1 MGYRNRTFI
10 ELKWADKN
18 RAAAIDR
25 SSPSLKINLFLFQQ
39 YVPYA
44 IGPVVLQDSYRLQQF
59 HRQEFQQSLTCYF
72 FPKEVQ
78 CFYKV
83 RACYRNF
90 TVRNFNGVL
99 HDLLPNFIEIE
110 LQHGCLLQICC
121 IFPEHLSLRIPVEDC
136 FCTDTPTKKNNF
148 KVAGKMHE
156 DWSSKKR
163 KIDYPIA
170 ILTKLREAIRFRK
183 EKTTEL
189 LSKKSYYNVL
199 HKIQIHYAMKR
210 NMTFWN
216 DFPRVI
222 IESYNERSIRL
233 HFIHHY
239 SEKS

>member
-25 SSPSLKINLFLFQQ
+25 SSPSLKINLFSFQQ

-110 LQHGCLLQICC
+110 LQYGCLLQICC

-148 KVAGKMHE
+148 KVAGKMHG
-156 DWSSKKR
+156 
-163 KIDYPIA
+163 
-170 ILTKLREAIRFRK
+170 
-183 EKTTEL
+183 
-189 LSKKSYYNVL
+189 
-199 HKIQIHYAMKR
+199 
-210 NMTFWN
+210 
-216 DFPRVI
+216 
-222 IESYNERSIRL
+222 RL
-233 HFIHHY
+233 KF
-239 SEKS
+239 